1 MFQRQISRSVEW
13 SIILLAF
20 IECAVCGILSGA
32 GRKPI
37 FYSYLVVIGVFVEM
51 RANLWQPSLNSTIYG
66 PQIRREM
73 LSPGQAPLYPRLNW
87 GRAGSGISRS
97 SYRHRNPRMVTGR
110 GRGKWHQTSPV
121 EDPILFHIGSV
132 HLCDGI
138 FILLIL
144 LFHGNC
150 VFNQGRIFLNKYGNS
165 KLEDG
170 GDIGLP
176 QYWWAGCHYSFSL
189 HHTLANKNRTN

>member
-20 IECAVCGILSGA
+20 IECAVCGFLSGA

-97 SYRHRNPRMVTGR
+97 SYRHRNPRMVTGDR
-110 GRGKWHQTSPV
+110 KMTPNQSSRRSYPLSHS
-121 EDPILFHIGSV
+121 LGSV
-132 HLCDGI
+132 HLCNGI
-138 FILLIL
+138 FI
-144 LFHGNC
+144 HT
-150 VFNQGRIFLNKYGNS
+150 
-165 KLEDG
+165 
-170 GDIGLP
+170 
-176 QYWWAGCHYSFSL
+176 AYSPFPL
-189 HHTLANKNRTN
+189 